1 MRKEVTEFRTL
12 LEFDNN
18 RKIVGVKFLFSEQE
32 YETVHVKEATHQM
45 FFCMMVKAATV
56 GHSMKVRKEHIYCSA
71 ASEVLGFAEPC
82 QDVKTGKQQY
92 ERNMYGTEEAASD
105 IARCTPYLH
114 HDVYGMCIQPL
125 EDFEQE
131 PDMVLA
137 FCKPYTA
144 MRIMQGYSYRYG
156 MAKQIRFAG
165 MGGIC
170 TELMARSYK
179 NQDINVSFLCSGT
192 RFAAEW
198 QDDEVGVAFPYK
210 MFLNV
215 LGGVKDTMNTFEPD
229 DKKEEILQRAKINGV
244 ILDLEM
250 GTNYHGSSLGVAKMG
265 VTGYRKKNEKKGKII
280 YE

>member
-1 MRKEVTEFRTL
+1 MRKEVTEFQTL
-12 LEFDNN
+12 LEFEKN
-18 RKIVGVKFLFSEQE
+18 RKIVGVKFLYTEQE
-32 YETVHVKEATHQM
+32 YIRLNVKEATHQM
-45 FFCMMVKAATV
+45 FYCMMVKAATV

-71 ASEVLGFAEPC
+71 ASEVLGFTEPS

-105 IARCTPYLH
+105 IANCTPYLS

-125 EDFEQE
+125 EEYEQE

-144 MRIMQGYSYRYG
+144 MRIMQGYSYYYG
-156 MAKQIRFAG
+156 VAKQIRFAG

-170 TELMARSYK
+170 TELMARSYE

-198 QDDEVGVAFPYK
+198 KDDEVGVAFPYK
-210 MFLNV
+210 MFLYI
-215 LGGVKDTMNTFEPD
+215 LKGVRDTLNTFEPD
-229 DKKEEILQRAKINGV
+229 DKKEEILQRARKNEIPLNV
-244 ILDLEM
+244 EK

-265 VTGYRKKNEKKGKII
+265 VTGYRKKKEKKGKKI

>member
-1 MRKEVTEFRTL
+1 MRKEVMEFQTL
-12 LEFDNN
+12 LEFEKS
-18 RKIVGVKFLFSEQE
+18 RKIVGVKFLYTEQE
-32 YETVHVKEATHQM
+32 YRRCNVKEATHQM

-71 ASEVLGFAEPC
+71 ASEVLGFTEPPW
-82 QDVKTGKQQY
+82 DVRTGKQQY

-105 IARCTPYLH
+105 IANCTPYLQ

-125 EDFEQE
+125 EEFEQE

-137 FCKPYTA
+137 FCSPYTT
-144 MRIMQGYSYRYG
+144 MRIVQGYSYYYG

-170 TELMARSYK
+170 TELMARSYG
-179 NQDINVSFLCSGT
+179 NQDINISFLCSGT

-198 QDDEVGVAFPYK
+198 KDEEVGVAFPYK
-210 MFLNV
+210 MFLCI
-215 LGGVKDTMNTFEPD
+215 LEGVRNTLNTFEPD
-229 DKKEEILQRAKINGV
+229 DKKEEILQRAEKNQIQLNV
-244 ILDLEM
+244 EK

-265 VTGYRKKNEKKGKII
+265 VIGYRKKNEKKGKKI